1 MTTSNQITLGHI
13 NDFFSL
19 DADIQP
25 LNVAPTATGGAGL
38 IDYTEESFPVTSVPD
53 WRESRTEYV
62 KRVLDKDKILEER
75 KHLGSINDSVLTINT
90 IDDVE
95 DYSTFHG
102 STVAINALDDEDTQN
117 IYSTYFQ
124 NSSRIYDPDLAITS
138 YREEILQLLE
148 INPVVIIQ
156 GPTGC
161 GKTTQV
167 PQYILDYYQSKG
179 SYCNIAVTQPRKIA
193 AMSIARRVCQE
204 RKWQLGSIVG
214 YQVAIDSRISS
225 DTRLNYMTT
234 GVLLEKLVNSK
245 RMDMYTH
252 VIIDEV
258 HERNQEVD
266 FALLLVKKF
275 LKINSQRVKVILMSA
290 TFDSSEFAQ
299 YFSSPSHGNP
309 APVLEVMGKS
319 KDVTEHYLLEL
330 KTLLKRIPE
339 FDMSDP
345 HIDSC
350 LYDGVLNLMCV
361 FDRIEKVEQRIPAD
375 KDYAPSRGAVL
386 IFLPGL
392 EEICELSNKLQAASV
407 NKNFW
412 IIPLHSSITMEEQ
425 TKVFRSA
432 PPDMRKVILS
442 TNIAESSITVPD
454 VKYVID
460 FCLTKSLITD
470 PMSNYTCL
478 QLEWASKANC
488 IQRKGRAGRVDIGKV
503 YRMVPLQFYHRL
515 PEYSIPEMKR
525 CPLTKTILQVK
536 KLNVCEPQDMLAYA
550 LDPPDLSDIGYAIL
564 QLKEAL
570 ALTVKKNNPFDGDL
584 TFIGRVM
591 AHLPLDVK
599 LSKLIIF
606 GYVFHCLEE
615 CIIIAASLSLQSF
628 FARPFQKTLDA
639 YKSRRAWADNTFSDC
654 LSYLNAYRTWK
665 RLADQGHF
673 HRPGGLPEPRW
684 AKLNFIQLKRIK
696 EVNLLVKDIKARL
709 RRLNIHSDARFR
721 FLNNEEPNIII
732 LKMVIAGA
740 FFPYY
745 YIQESLDEKT
755 VQRSINENDPLST
768 VSVSGLPPKH
778 GILYATALKEMFAC
792 CSENISIEFEESRA
806 YVRFL
811 SNYVK
816 NASLV
821 HPAVYMAVKMRKLRI
836 PLELSVFS
844 PQEAERKTNQL
855 LSSKSGPSNMLVS
868 NRITVSEMSVL
879 KRIQLPPL
887 EMSITQI
894 FITQVN
900 NCGHFWAR
908 YVTSE
913 ITNLQN
919 FLETTINKDKG
930 RNLKHVTPHPKT
942 NQLYLAPFSQ
952 NGQKS
957 YYRVQ
962 IQELQL
968 SEATVFFVDYG
979 NAICIPISDLR
990 EIPESTPDVVKTPA
1004 LAFECHLAEIK
1015 PSSCKSTSGNWSH
1028 QAIQWFKTE
1037 VSGQTLYAKIYS
1049 VIQGTVRMELI
1060 KQAHDG
1066 TILNINQQLIKLEFA
1081 EPAEESFASKQNHEL
1096 RSNAKDYSSSSIIS
1110 ESSSRDLELSWNEA
1124 EDENIKKTGRTV
1136 KLHGPFNPLEVSYS
1150 GLTHLDRIKCTKVER
1165 DSVNSVSFNS
1175 EPQDSY
1181 YSMLIAASVGVGQ
1194 NNMELILRNTT
1205 LLPKIRG
1212 LPTLICLLFTP
1223 YAEIRTNKDR
1233 TAYTGAL
1240 CGLGFDP
1247 VTGESIYPD
1256 HDIELAFDIEITLDD
1271 IREINAIRMGFNLLL
1286 NSENDSL
1293 QYGTNPVSLIHENT
1307 RKTIIQLLQKK
1318 RAPKEPIYFTK
1329 SGRWNQ
1335 ILPEL
1340 LLEASVENRAD
1351 CIEVLPL
1358 HKPSSLASFELD
1370 SMSQHLKELYNMV
1383 DCGTS
1388 TDLQVI
1394 RCKLCSIDVTSTRE
1408 LVKHLDSDKHQT
1420 KENFFRVGRKI
1431 KK

>member
-1 MTTSNQITLGHI
+1 MSWRDDIKFALFLK
-13 NDFFSL
+13 DRKRL
-19 DADIQP
+19 DS
-25 LNVAPTATGGAGL
+25 
-38 IDYTEESFPVTSVPD
+38 IDGSVI
-53 WRESRTEYV
+53 S
-62 KRVLDKDKILEER
+62 
-75 KHLGSINDSVLTINT
+75 INT
-90 IDDVE
+90 IDDIE
-95 DYSTFHG
+95 DNSTLLG
-102 STVAINALDDEDTQN
+102 STVAINALDEGSTQA

-124 NSSRIYDPDLAITS
+124 DSSRIYDPDLAITS

-167 PQYILDYYQSKG
+167 PQYILDHYQSKG

-214 YQVAIDSRISS
+214 YQVAIDPRVSS
-225 DTRLNYMTT
+225 DTRLSYMTT

-275 LKINSQRVKVILMSA
+275 LRTNSQRVKIILMSA

-309 APVLEVMGKS
+309 APILEILGKS
-319 KDVTEHYLLEL
+319 KD
-330 KTLLKRIPE
+330 IPDFE
-339 FDMSDP
+339 MSDP
-345 HIDSC
+345 RIDKC
-350 LYDGVLNLMCV
+350 LYDGILQLMCV
-361 FDRIEKVEQRIPAD
+361 FDRIEKVEQRVPTG

-392 EEICELSNKLQAASV
+392 EEICELSNKLQAASF

-412 IIPLHSSITMEEQ
+412 IIPLHSSITVEEQ
-425 TKVFRSA
+425 TKVFRSS

-460 FCLTKSLITD
+460 FCLTKSLVTD

-503 YRMVPLQFYHRL
+503 YRMVPLQFYHCL

-536 KLNVCEPQDMLAYA
+536 KLNICEPQDMLAYA
-550 LDPPDLSDIGYAIL
+550 LDPPDLSDIGCAIL

-584 TFIGRVM
+584 TFVGRVM

-665 RLADQGHF
+665 QLSLQGQF
-673 HRPGGLPEPRW
+673 KRPGGLPELQW

-696 EVNLLVKDIKARL
+696 EVDLLVKDLKARL
-709 RRLNIHSDARFR
+709 GRLNIHSDSRHR
-721 FLNNEEPNIII
+721 FLNIEESNIII

-745 YIQESLDEKT
+745 YVQESLDEKT
-755 VQRSINENDPLST
+755 VQKSINENDPLST
-768 VSVSGLPPKH
+768 VSVSGLPLKH
-778 GILYATALKEMFAC
+778 GILYATTLKEMFAC

-811 SNYVK
+811 SNYDK
-816 NASLV
+816 SASLV
-821 HPAVYMAVKMRKLRI
+821 HPAVYMALKMRRLRI

-844 PQEAERKTNQL
+844 PEEAERKTNQL

-868 NRITVSEMSVL
+868 NRVTVSEISTL
-879 KRIQLPPL
+879 KRVQLPPL
-887 EMSITQI
+887 EMSVTQI

-908 YVTSE
+908 YVTSD
-913 ITNLQN
+913 IANLQN
-919 FLETTINKDKG
+919 FLQTTINKDKG
-930 RNLKHVTPHPKT
+930 MNLKRLSQNPKT

-952 NGQKS
+952 NSQRPL
-957 YYRVQ
+957 YYRVTM
-962 IQELQL
+962 QEMQPPK
-968 SEATVFFVDYG
+968 ATVFFVDYG
-979 NAICIPISDLR
+979 NTIHIPISDLR
-990 EIPESTPDVVKTPA
+990 EIPETTPDVVKTPA

-1015 PSSCKSTSGNWSH
+1015 PSSCKSTSGNWS
-1028 QAIQWFKTE
+1028 QRAIQWFKKE

-1066 TILNINQQLIKLEFA
+1066 TILNINEQLKKLEFA

-1096 RSNAKDYSSSSIIS
+1096 RSNASDYSSSQIIS
-1110 ESSSRDLELSWNEA
+1110 ESVSRDLELSWNEA
-1124 EDENIKKTGRTV
+1124 EDENIKKTGRTIQ
-1136 KLHGPFNPLEVSYS
+1136 LRGPFNPLEVCYC
-1150 GLTHLDRIKCTKVER
+1150 GLSNLDRIKCVKVEQE
-1165 DSVNSVSFNS
+1165 SVNSISFNS

-1181 YSMLIAASVGVGQ
+1181 FSMLIAASVGVGQ
-1194 NNMELILRNTT
+1194 NNLELILRNTT

-1212 LPTLICLLFTP
+1212 LPTLICLLFSP
-1223 YAEIRTNKDR
+1223 YAEIRTNKER
-1233 TAYTGAL
+1233 TSYTGAL

-1247 VTGESIYPD
+1247 VTGESIYAD

-1293 QYGTNPVSLIHENT
+1293 QYGANPVSLIHENT
-1307 RKTIIQLLQKK
+1307 RKTILELLQKK
-1318 RAPKEPIYFTK
+1318 RAPKEPIYFLK
-1329 SGRWNQ
+1329 VGRWNQ
-1335 ILPEL
+1335 ISPEL
-1340 LLEASVENRAD
+1340 LLEASVEDRAD
-1351 CIEVLPL
+1351 CTEVLPL
-1358 HKPSSLASFELD
+1358 HKPSSLITFEVD
-1370 SMSQHLKELYNMV
+1370 SMSQHLKELYDMV
-1383 DCGTS
+1383 DGGTS

-1394 RCKLCSIDVTSTRE
+1394 RCKLCSIDVTNTRE
-1408 LVKHLDSDKHQT
+1408 LILHLDSDKHQT
-1420 KENFFRVGRKI
+1420 KENFFRVGRKMSR